1 MLQFPKPDVEQYFQ
15 TYRISHFAVSADEK
29 RLFFDS
35 NLNGEPNIWAMD
47 LPGGY
52 PYPLTYL
59 NQSSQFIKPDPL
71 GRHILTGFDRD
82 GDENYHL
89 YALKP
94 EGGVPLPIVPAE
106 PNDRC
111 YFSELSED
119 GQRLYYVTSAGN
131 PNYLNSRRRDLET
144 GEDVLLYSGE
154 EATSYLVAVSP
165 DEKSFVIGK
174 LYSNTY
180 QTAHLHLE
188 GEIVSILPDS
198 ERQSQVSEIL
208 FADDQRILLVT
219 NDKEEYS
226 YVAEYRLDTRE
237 FRPLCKIEGEDVEMI
252 RWHKASETLYFW
264 TLTGTENRMYIL
276 GKDAAQ
282 PRRLDMPLD
291 TIEHTRVTK
300 AGNVYILGR
309 GAIQPHNIYRLPAG
323 SDSWESLT
331 ANRVTG
337 LDPDDLVYPDLV
349 RYNSYDGLE
358 IEGLFFKAK
367 PEQAN
372 GYTVF
377 WPHGGPQAS
386 EAKFFRPMFQL
397 MLAQGYHIFAPNF
410 RGSTGYGAE
419 FVKMVERDWGE
430 GPRLDCVAGINWLF
444 DQGISSPDRL
454 FVVGGSYGGYMTLL
468 LAGRH
473 PELFRAAVDIFG
485 PSNLF
490 TFLESV
496 PEDWKPM
503 MDNWLGDPV
512 RDRERLTK
520 DSPITYLD
528 QMVNP
533 MLVIQ
538 GANDPRVV
546 KAESDQ
552 IVAALQD
559 KGVDVEYI
567 VLDDEGHGF
576 SRKTNEILVYRR
588 MLEFLQKHQEAPVTQ
603 AQV

>member
-1 MLQFPKPDVEQYFQ
+1 L
-15 TYRISHFAVSADEK
+15 
-29 RLFFDS
+29 
-35 NLNGEPNIWAMD
+35 
-47 LPGGY
+47 
-52 PYPLTYL
+52 
-59 NQSSQFIKPDPL
+59 
-71 GRHILTGFDRD
+71 
-82 GDENYHL
+82 
-89 YALKP
+89 
-94 EGGVPLPIVPAE
+94 
-106 PNDRC
+106 
-111 YFSELSED
+111 
-119 GQRLYYVTSAGN
+119 
-131 PNYLNSRRRDLET
+131 
-144 GEDVLLYSGE
+144 
-154 EATSYLVAVSP
+154 
-165 DEKSFVIGK
+165 
-174 LYSNTY
+174 
-180 QTAHLHLE
+180 
-188 GEIVSILPDS
+188 
-198 ERQSQVSEIL
+198 
-208 FADDQRILLVT
+208 
-219 NDKEEYS
+219 
-226 YVAEYRLDTRE
+226 
-237 FRPLCKIEGEDVEMI
+237 
-252 RWHKASETLYFW
+252 
-264 TLTGTENRMYIL
+264 
-276 GKDAAQ
+276 
-282 PRRLDMPLD
+282 
-291 TIEHTRVTK
+291 
-300 AGNVYILGR
+300 
-309 GAIQPHNIYRLPAG
+309 AG
-323 SDSWESLT
+323 SESWEPLT

-337 LDPDDLVYPDLV
+337 LDPSDLVYPDV
-349 RYNSYDGLE
+349 IRYNSYDGLE
-358 IEGLFFKAK
+358 IEALFFKAK

-444 DQGISSPDRL
+444 DEGISSPDRL

-552 IVAALQD
+552 IVAALQG

-588 MLEFLQKHQEAPVTQ
+588 MLEFLQKHQEAPV
-603 AQV
+603 AQP

>member
-1 MLQFPKPDVEQYFQ
+1 MIQFPKPDVEQYFQ

-35 NLNGEPNIWAMD
+35 NLNGQPNIWAMD

-59 NQSSQFIKPDPL
+59 NQSSQFIKPDL
-71 GRHILTGFDRD
+71 EGRHILTAFDRD

-89 YALKP
+89 YALQP
-94 EGGVPLPIVPAE
+94 EGGVPFPVVPAE
-106 PNDRC
+106 PDDRC
-111 YFSELSED
+111 YFSYLSED
-119 GQRLYYVTSAGN
+119 GQRLYYMTSRDN
-131 PNYLNSRRRDLET
+131 PSYLNSRRINLET
-144 GEDVLLYSGE
+144 GEDELLHQGE
-154 EATSYLVAVSP
+154 EVTSNLAAVSP
-165 DEKSFVIGK
+165 DEQAYVI
-174 LYSNTY
+174 LNVYSNTY
-180 QTAHLHLE
+180 QTAYVYRN
-188 GEIVSILPDS
+188 GESESIIPVS
-198 ERQSQVSEIL
+198 ERQSQVSYVL
-208 FADDQRILLVT
+208 FADHNRLLMIT
-219 NDKEEYS
+219 NDNEPYT
-226 YVAEYRLDTRE
+226 YVAEYRLDTHE
-237 FRPLCKIEGEDVEMI
+237 FRPLCKVEGEDVDII
-252 RWHKASETLYFW
+252 RWHKDSETLYFW
-264 TLTGTENRMYIL
+264 TFTGPENRMYAL
-276 GKDAAQ
+276 DKGSEQ
-282 PRRLDMPLD
+282 PRRVDMPLD
-291 TIEHTRVTK
+291 TVEDVTVTK

-309 GAIQPHNIYRLPAG
+309 GAIQPHNIYRLMAG
-323 SDSWESLT
+323 NESWEPLT

-337 LDPDDLVYPDLV
+337 LDPSDLVYPDV
-349 RYNSYDGLE
+349 IRYNSYDGLE
-358 IEGLFFKAK
+358 IEALFFKAK

-386 EAKFFRPMFQL
+386 EAKFFRPMFQM

-419 FVKMVERDWGE
+419 FGKMVERDWGE

-444 DQGISSPDRL
+444 DEGISSPDRL

-528 QMVNP
+528 KMVNP

-552 IVAALQD
+552 IVAALQG

-588 MLEFLQKHQEAPVTQ
+588 MLEFLQKHQELPI
-603 AQV
+603 AQP

>member
-1 MLQFPKPDVEQYFQ
+1 MIQFPKPDVEQYFQ
-15 TYRISHFAVSADEK
+15 TYRISHFTVSADEK

-35 NLNGEPNIWAMD
+35 NLNGQPNIWAMD

-59 NQSSQFIKPDPL
+59 NQSSQFIKPDPE
-71 GRHILTGFDRD
+71 GRHILTAFDRD

-89 YALKP
+89 YALQP
-94 EGGVPLPIVPAE
+94 EGGVPFPVVPAE
-106 PNDRC
+106 PDDRC
-111 YFSELSED
+111 YFSHLSED
-119 GQRLYYVTSAGN
+119 GQRLYYMTSRDN
-131 PNYLNSRRRDLET
+131 PSYLNSRRINLET
-144 GEDVLLYSGE
+144 GKDELLHQGE
-154 EATSYLVAVSP
+154 EVTSNLAAVSP
-165 DEKSFVIGK
+165 DEQAYVI
-174 LYSNTY
+174 LNVYSNTY
-180 QTAHLHLE
+180 QTAYVYRN
-188 GEIVSILPDS
+188 GESESIIPVS
-198 ERQSQVSEIL
+198 ERQSQVSYVL
-208 FADDQRILLVT
+208 FADHNRLLMIT
-219 NDKEEYS
+219 NDNEPYT
-226 YVAEYRLDTRE
+226 YVAEYRLDTHE
-237 FRPLCKIEGEDVEMI
+237 FRPLCKVEGEDVDII
-252 RWHKASETLYFW
+252 RWHKDSETLYFW
-264 TLTGTENRMYIL
+264 TFTGPENRMYAL
-276 GKDAAQ
+276 DKGAEH
-282 PRRLDMPLD
+282 PRRMDMPLD
-291 TIEHTRVTK
+291 TVDHVTVTK

-309 GAIQPHNIYRLPAG
+309 GAVQPANIYRLMAG
-323 SDSWESLT
+323 SKSWEPLT

-337 LDPDDLVYPDLV
+337 LDPSNLVYPDV
-349 RYNSYDGLE
+349 IQYSSYDGLE
-358 IEGLFFKAK
+358 IEALLFKAK

-386 EAKFFRPMFQL
+386 EAKFFRPMFQM

-419 FVKMVERDWGE
+419 FGKMVERDWGE

-444 DQGISSPDRL
+444 DEGISSPDRL

-552 IVAALQD
+552 IVAALQG

-588 MLEFLQKHQEAPVTQ
+588 MLEFLQKHQEVPV
-603 AQV
+603 AQP

>member
-1 MLQFPKPDVEQYFQ
+1 V
-15 TYRISHFAVSADEK
+15 V
-29 RLFFDS
+29 
-35 NLNGEPNIWAMD
+35 
-47 LPGGY
+47 
-52 PYPLTYL
+52 
-59 NQSSQFIKPDPL
+59 
-71 GRHILTGFDRD
+71 
-82 GDENYHL
+82 
-89 YALKP
+89 LK
-94 EGGVPLPIVPAE
+94 I
-106 PNDRC
+106 
-111 YFSELSED
+111 
-119 GQRLYYVTSAGN
+119 
-131 PNYLNSRRRDLET
+131 
-144 GEDVLLYSGE
+144 
-154 EATSYLVAVSP
+154 
-165 DEKSFVIGK
+165 
-174 LYSNTY
+174 YSNTY
-180 QTAHLHLE
+180 QTAQLHRE
-188 GEIVSILPDS
+188 GEIISILPDS
-198 ERQSQVSEIL
+198 QRQSQVSDIL
-208 FADDQRILLVT
+208 FADDHRLLLTT
-219 NDKEEYS
+219 NDNEAYS

-237 FRPLCKIEGEDVEMI
+237 FRPLCKVEGEDVEMI
-252 RWHKASETLYFW
+252 RWHEASETLYFW
-264 TLTGTENRMYIL
+264 TLTGTENRMYVL
-276 GKDAAQ
+276 GKDAVQ

-291 TIEHTRVTK
+291 TVEHARVTK

-337 LDPDDLVYPDLV
+337 LDPDDLVYPDMV

-358 IEGLFFKAK
+358 IEALLFKAK

-473 PELFRAAVDIFG
+473 SELFRAAVDIFG

-576 SRKTNEILVYRR
+576 SRRTNEILVYRR

-603 AQV
+603 V

>member
-1 MLQFPKPDVEQYFQ
+1 MIQFPKPDVEQYFQ

-29 RLFFDS
+29 KLYMDS
-35 NLNGEPNIWAMD
+35 NLNGQPNIWAMD

-59 NQSSQFIKPDPL
+59 NQSSQFIKADPQ
-71 GRHILTGFDRD
+71 GRHLLTAFDRD
-82 GDENYHL
+82 GNENYHL
-89 YALKP
+89 YALPP
-94 EGGVPLPIVPAE
+94 EGGVPLPIVPAD
-106 PNDRC
+106 PSDRC
-111 YFSELSED
+111 YYAHLSED
-119 GQRLYYVTSAGN
+119 GKRLYYNTSSGN
-131 PNYLNSRRRDLET
+131 PNYMNARLRDLET
-144 GEDVLLYSGE
+144 GEDKLLYQGE
-154 EATSYLVAVSP
+154 EVTSSLIAVSP
-165 DEKSFVIGK
+165 NEEAYVILK
-174 LYSNTY
+174 MYSNTY
-180 QTAHLHLE
+180 QTAHLHRN
-188 GEIVSILPDS
+188 GESHAIVPVT
-198 ERQSQVSEIL
+198 ERQSQVPYVL
-208 FADDQRILLVT
+208 FAGNDRLLLIT
-219 NDKEEYS
+219 NDNSAYA
-226 YVAEYRLDTRE
+226 YVAEYVIDTGE
-237 FRPLCKIEGEDVEMI
+237 FRALCHIEGEDVEEI
-252 RWHKASETLYFW
+252 RWHEASETLFIW
-264 TLTGTENRMYIL
+264 TMTGPEYHMYVL
-276 GKDAAQ
+276 EKDAEK
-282 PRRLDMPLD
+282 PRRMDMPLD
-291 TIEHTRVTK
+291 TIEQVNVTK
-300 AGNVYILGR
+300 SGNVYILGR
-309 GAIQPHNIYRLPAG
+309 GAVQPHNIYRLVA
-323 SDSWESLT
+323 DAESWEPLT

-337 LDPDDLVYPDLV
+337 LNPDDLVYPDVV

-358 IEGLFFKAK
+358 IEALLFKAK
-367 PEQAN
+367 PEKAN
-372 GYTVF
+372 GYSVF

-386 EAKFFRPMFQL
+386 EAKFLRPMFQL
-397 MLAQGYHIFAPNF
+397 LLAQGYNLFAPNF

-430 GPRLDCVAGINWLF
+430 GPRLDCVAGIQWLF
-444 DQGISSPDRL
+444 DQAISSPERL

-485 PSNLF
+485 PCNLF

-503 MDNWLGDPV
+503 MDRWLGDPV

-552 IVAALQD
+552 IVAALQE

-576 SRKTNEILVYRR
+576 SRKTNEILVYRK
-588 MLEFLQKHQEAPVTQ
+588 MVEFLQKHQETPV

>member
-1 MLQFPKPDVEQYFQ
+1 MIQFPKPDVEQYFQ

-35 NLNGEPNIWAMD
+35 NLNGQPNIWAMD

-59 NQSSQFIKPDPL
+59 NQSSQFIKPDPE
-71 GRHILTGFDRD
+71 GRHILTAFDRD

-89 YALKP
+89 YALQP
-94 EGGVPLPIVPAE
+94 EGGVPFPVVPAE

-111 YFSELSED
+111 YFSHLSED
-119 GQRLYYVTSAGN
+119 GQRLYYMTSRDN
-131 PNYLNSRRRDLET
+131 PNYLNSRRINLAT
-144 GEDVLLYSGE
+144 GEDELLHQGE
-154 EATSYLVAVSP
+154 EVTSNLVAVSS
-165 DEKSFVIGK
+165 DEQAYVI
-174 LYSNTY
+174 LNVYSNTY
-180 QTAHLHLE
+180 QTAYVYRN
-188 GEIVSILPDS
+188 GESESIIPVS
-198 ERQSQVSEIL
+198 ERQSQVPYVL
-208 FADDQRILLVT
+208 FADNNRLLMIT
-219 NDKEEYS
+219 NDNEPYS
-226 YVAEYRLDTRE
+226 YVAEYRLDTHE
-237 FRPLCKIEGEDVEMI
+237 FRPLCKMEGEDVEII
-252 RWHKASETLYFW
+252 RWHKDSETLYFW
-264 TLTGTENRMYIL
+264 TFTGPENRMYAL
-276 GKDAAQ
+276 DKDSEQ
-282 PRRLDMPLD
+282 PRRVEMPLD
-291 TIEHTRVTK
+291 TVEHVTVTK
-300 AGNVYILGR
+300 AGNVYISGR
-309 GAIQPHNIYRLPAG
+309 GAVQPHNIYRLMSG
-323 SDSWESLT
+323 SESWEPLT

-337 LDPDDLVYPDLV
+337 LDPSDLVYPDV
-349 RYNSYDGLE
+349 IRYNSYDGLE
-358 IEGLFFKAK
+358 IEALFFKAK

-444 DQGISSPDRL
+444 DESISSPDRL

-503 MDNWLGDPV
+503 MDNWLGDPI

-552 IVAALQD
+552 IVAALQG

-588 MLEFLQKHQEAPVTQ
+588 MLEFLQKHQEAPV
-603 AQV
+603 AQP

>member
-1 MLQFPKPDVEQYFQ
+1 MIQFPKPDVEQYFQ

-35 NLNGEPNIWAMD
+35 NLNGQPNIWAMD

-59 NQSSQFIKPDPL
+59 NQSSQFIKPDPE
-71 GRHILTGFDRD
+71 GRHILTAFDRD

-89 YALKP
+89 YALQP
-94 EGGVPLPIVPAE
+94 EGGVPFPIVPAE

-111 YFSELSED
+111 YFSHLSED
-119 GQRLYYVTSAGN
+119 GQRLYYMTSRDN
-131 PNYLNSRRRDLET
+131 PNYLNSRRINLGT
-144 GEDVLLYSGE
+144 GEDELLHQGKE
-154 EATSYLVAVSP
+154 VTSNLAAVSS
-165 DEKSFVIGK
+165 DEQAYVI
-174 LYSNTY
+174 LNVYSNTY
-180 QTAHLHLE
+180 QTAYVYRNGGSE
-188 GEIVSILPDS
+188 SIIPVS
-198 ERQSQVSEIL
+198 ERQSQVSYVL
-208 FADDQRILLVT
+208 FADNNRLLMIT
-219 NDKEEYS
+219 NDNEPYT
-226 YVAEYRLDTRE
+226 YVAEYRLDTHE
-237 FRPLCKIEGEDVEMI
+237 FRPLCKVEGEDVDII
-252 RWHKASETLYFW
+252 RWHKDSETLYFW
-264 TLTGTENRMYIL
+264 TFTGPENRMYAL
-276 GKDAAQ
+276 DKGSEQ
-282 PRRLDMPLD
+282 PRRVDMPLD
-291 TIEHTRVTK
+291 TVGDVTVTK

-309 GAIQPHNIYRLPAG
+309 GAIQPHNIYRLMAG
-323 SDSWESLT
+323 SESWEPLT
-331 ANRVTG
+331 NNRVTG
-337 LDPDDLVYPDLV
+337 LDPSDLIYPDV
-349 RYNSYDGLE
+349 IRYNSYDGLE
-358 IEGLFFKAK
+358 IEALFFKAK

-386 EAKFFRPMFQL
+386 EAKFFRPMFQM

-419 FVKMVERDWGE
+419 FGKMVEKDWGE

-444 DQGISSPDRL
+444 DEGISSPERL

-473 PELFRAAVDIFG
+473 SELFRAAVDIFG

-552 IVAALQD
+552 IVAALQG

-588 MLEFLQKHQEAPVTQ
+588 MLEFLQKHQEAPV
-603 AQV
+603 AQP

>member
-1 MLQFPKPDVEQYFQ
+1 MIQFPKPDVEQYFQ

-29 RLFFDS
+29 RLFMDS
-35 NLNGEPNIWAMD
+35 NLNGQPNIWAMD

-59 NQSSQFIKPDPL
+59 NQSSSFIKADPQ
-71 GRHILTGFDRD
+71 GRHLLTAFDRD

-94 EGGVPLPIVPAE
+94 EGGVPLPVVPAE

-111 YFSELSED
+111 YYAHLSED
-119 GQRLYYVTSAGN
+119 GKRLYYITSAGN
-131 PNYLNSRRRDLET
+131 PNYLNSRRLNLET
-144 GEDVLLYSGE
+144 GEDELLHQGDGV
-154 EATSYLVAVSP
+154 TSNLVAVSP
-165 DEKSFVIGK
+165 EEQAYVILK
-174 LYSNTY
+174 VYSNTY
-180 QTAHLHLE
+180 QTAHLYRD
-188 GEIVSILPDS
+188 GEVQEILPAS
-198 ERQSQVSEIL
+198 ERQSQIPDL
-208 FADDQRILLVT
+208 IFADDNRLLLIT
-219 NDKEEYS
+219 NDNSPYS
-226 YVAEYRLDTRE
+226 YVAEYRIDSGE
-237 FRPLCKIEGEDVEMI
+237 FRPLCKIEGEDVEFI
-252 RWHKASETLYFW
+252 RWHQASETLYFW
-264 TLTGTENRMYIL
+264 TLTGPENRMYVL
-276 GKDAAQ
+276 GKNAAE
-282 PRRLDMPLD
+282 PRRIEMPLD
-291 TIEHTRVTK
+291 TIEQVTVTK

-309 GAIQPHNIYRLPAG
+309 GAILPHNIYRKVAG
-323 SDSWESLT
+323 AESWEPLT

-337 LDPDDLVYPDLV
+337 LDPSDLVYPDV
-349 RYNSYDGLE
+349 IRYNSYDGLE
-358 IEGLFFKAK
+358 IEALLFKAK

-386 EAKFFRPMFQL
+386 EAKFFRPMFQM

-419 FVKMVERDWGE
+419 FVKLVERDWGE

-444 DQGISSPDRL
+444 DQGITSPERL

-503 MDNWLGDPV
+503 MDNWLGDPI

-552 IVAALQD
+552 IVAALQS
-559 KGVDVEYI
+559 KGLDVEYI

-588 MLEFLQKHQEAPVTQ
+588 MLEFLQKHQELPVAQ
-603 AQV
+603 A

>member
-1 MLQFPKPDVEQYFQ
+1 MIQFPKPDVEQYFQ

-35 NLNGEPNIWAMD
+35 NLNGQPNIWAMD

-59 NQSSQFIKPDPL
+59 NQSSQFIKPDPE
-71 GRHILTGFDRD
+71 GRHILTAFDWD

-89 YALKP
+89 YALQP
-94 EGGVPLPIVPAE
+94 EGGVPFPVVPAE

-111 YFSELSED
+111 YFSHLSED
-119 GQRLYYVTSAGN
+119 GQRLYYMTSKDN
-131 PNYLNSRRRDLET
+131 PSYLNSRRINLET
-144 GEDVLLYSGE
+144 GEDELLHQGE
-154 EATSYLVAVSP
+154 EVTSNLVAVSS
-165 DEKSFVIGK
+165 DEQAYVI
-174 LYSNTY
+174 LNVYSNTY
-180 QTAHLHLE
+180 QTAYVYRN
-188 GEIVSILPDS
+188 GESESIIPVS
-198 ERQSQVSEIL
+198 ERQSQVSYVL
-208 FADDQRILLVT
+208 FADNNRLLMIT
-219 NDKEEYS
+219 NDNEPYT
-226 YVAEYRLDTRE
+226 YVAEYRLDTQE
-237 FRPLCKIEGEDVEMI
+237 FRPLFKVEGEDVDII
-252 RWHKASETLYFW
+252 RWHKDSETLYFW
-264 TLTGTENRMYIL
+264 TFTGPENRMYAL
-276 GKDAAQ
+276 DKGSEQ
-282 PRRLDMPLD
+282 PRRVNMPLD
-291 TIEHTRVTK
+291 TVEDVTVTK

-309 GAIQPHNIYRLPAG
+309 GAIQPHNIYRLMAG
-323 SDSWESLT
+323 SESWEPLT
-331 ANRVTG
+331 VNRVTG
-337 LDPDDLVYPDLV
+337 LNPSDLVYPDV
-349 RYNSYDGLE
+349 IRYNSYDGLE
-358 IEGLFFKAK
+358 IEALFFKAK

-386 EAKFFRPMFQL
+386 EAKFFRPMFQM

-419 FVKMVERDWGE
+419 FGKMVERDWGE

-444 DQGISSPDRL
+444 DEGISSPDRL

-520 DSPITYLD
+520 DSPITYLE

-552 IVAALQD
+552 IVAALQG

-588 MLEFLQKHQEAPVTQ
+588 MLEFLQKHQEVPV
-603 AQV
+603 AQP

>member
-1 MLQFPKPDVEQYFQ
+1 MIQFPKPDVEQYFQ
-15 TYRISHFAVSADEK
+15 TYRISHFVVSADEK

-35 NLNGEPNIWAMD
+35 NLNGQPNIWAMD

-59 NQSSQFIKPDPL
+59 NQSSQFIQPDPE
-71 GRHILTGFDRD
+71 GRHILTAFDRD

-94 EGGVPLPIVPAE
+94 EGGVPFPVVPAE

-111 YFSELSED
+111 YFSHLSED
-119 GQRLYYVTSAGN
+119 GQRLYYMTSKDN
-131 PNYLNSRRRDLET
+131 PNYLNSRRMNLET
-144 GEDVLLYSGE
+144 GEDELLHQGE
-154 EATSYLVAVSP
+154 EVTSNLIAVSS
-165 DEKSFVIGK
+165 DEQAYVI
-174 LYSNTY
+174 LNVYSNTY
-180 QTAHLHLE
+180 QTAYVYRN
-188 GEIVSILPDS
+188 GESESIIPVS
-198 ERQSQVSEIL
+198 EQQSQVSYVL
-208 FADDQRILLVT
+208 FADNNRLLMIT
-219 NDKEEYS
+219 NDNEPYT
-226 YVAEYRLDTRE
+226 YVAEYRLDTHE
-237 FRPLCKIEGEDVEMI
+237 FRPLCKVEGEDVDII
-252 RWHKASETLYFW
+252 RWHKDSETLYFW
-264 TLTGTENRMYIL
+264 TFTGPENRMYAL
-276 GKDAAQ
+276 DKGSEQ
-282 PRRLDMPLD
+282 PRRVAMPLD
-291 TIEHTRVTK
+291 TVEHVTVTK
-300 AGNVYILGR
+300 AGNVYISGR
-309 GAIQPHNIYRLPAG
+309 GAVQPHNIYRLMTG
-323 SDSWESLT
+323 SESWEPLT

-337 LDPDDLVYPDLV
+337 LNPSDLVYPDV
-349 RYNSYDGLE
+349 IRYNSYDGLE
-358 IEGLFFKAK
+358 IEALFFKAK
-367 PEQAN
+367 PEHAN

-386 EAKFFRPMFQL
+386 EAKFFRPMFQM

-419 FVKMVERDWGE
+419 FGKMVERDWGE

-444 DQGISSPDRL
+444 DEGISSPDRL

-552 IVAALQD
+552 IVAALQG

-588 MLEFLQKHQEAPVTQ
+588 MLEFLQKHQEVPV
-603 AQV
+603 AQP

>member
-1 MLQFPKPDVEQYFQ
+1 MIQFPKPDVEQYFQ

-35 NLNGEPNIWAMD
+35 NLNGQPNIWAMD

-59 NQSSQFIKPDPL
+59 NQSSQFIKPDPE
-71 GRHILTGFDRD
+71 GRHILTAFDRD

-94 EGGVPLPIVPAE
+94 EGGVPFPVVRAE

-111 YFSELSED
+111 YFSHLSDD
-119 GQRLYYVTSAGN
+119 GQRLYYMTSKDN
-131 PNYLNSRRRDLET
+131 PNYLNTRRMNLET
-144 GEDVLLYSGE
+144 GEDELLHQGE
-154 EATSYLVAVSP
+154 EVTCNLVAVSS
-165 DEKSFVIGK
+165 DEQAYVILN

-180 QTAHLHLE
+180 QTAYVYRN
-188 GEIVSILPDS
+188 GESESIIPVS
-198 ERQSQVSEIL
+198 ERQSQVQYVL
-208 FADDQRILLVT
+208 FADHNRLLMIT
-219 NDKEEYS
+219 NDNEPYA
-226 YVAEYRLDTRE
+226 YVAEYRLDTHE
-237 FRPLCKIEGEDVEMI
+237 FRPLCKVEGEDVELI
-252 RWHKASETLYFW
+252 RWHKDSETLYFW
-264 TLTGTENRMYIL
+264 TFTGTENRMYAL
-276 GKDAAQ
+276 DKGSEL
-282 PRRLDMPLD
+282 PRRVDMPLD
-291 TIEHTRVTK
+291 TVEHVTVTK
-300 AGNVYILGR
+300 AGNVYISGR
-309 GAIQPHNIYRLPAG
+309 GAVQPHNIYRLMTG
-323 SDSWESLT
+323 SESWEPLT

-337 LDPDDLVYPDLV
+337 LDPSDLVYPDV
-349 RYNSYDGLE
+349 IRYNSYDGLE
-358 IEGLFFKAK
+358 IEALFFKAK

-386 EAKFFRPMFQL
+386 EAKFFRPMFQM

-419 FVKMVERDWGE
+419 FGKMVERDWGE

-444 DQGISSPDRL
+444 DEGISSPDRL

-552 IVAALQD
+552 IVAALQG

-576 SRKTNEILVYRR
+576 SRKTNEIGRAHV
-588 MLEFLQKHQEAPVTQ
+588 
-603 AQV
+603 

>member
-1 MLQFPKPDVEQYFQ
+1 MIQFPKPDVEQYFQ
-15 TYRISHFAVSADEK
+15 TYRIAHFAVSADEK
-29 RLFFDS
+29 RIYMDS
-35 NLNGEPNIWAMD
+35 SLNGQPNIWAMD

-59 NQSSQFIKPDPL
+59 NQSSQFIKADPQ
-71 GRHILTGFDRD
+71 GRHLLTAFDRD
-82 GDENYHL
+82 GNENYHL
-89 YALKP
+89 YALPP
-94 EGGVPLPIVPAE
+94 EGGVPLPVVPAE
-106 PNDRC
+106 PGDRC
-111 YFSELSED
+111 YYAHLSED
-119 GQRLYYVTSAGN
+119 GKRLYYITSSGN

-144 GEDVLLYSGE
+144 GEDILLHEGE
-154 EATSYLVAVSP
+154 GANSSLIAVSP
-165 DEKSFVIGK
+165 NEEAYVILK

-180 QTAHLHLE
+180 QTAHLYRN
-188 GEIVSILPDS
+188 GESHPIVPVT
-198 ERQSQVSEIL
+198 ERQSQVADVL
-208 FADDQRILLVT
+208 FAGDDRLLLIT
-219 NDKEEYS
+219 NDNSAYS
-226 YVAEYRLDTRE
+226 YVAEYVIATGE
-237 FRPLCKIEGEDVEMI
+237 FRSLCHIDDEDVEVI
-252 RWHKASETLYFW
+252 RWHEASETLYIW
-264 TLTGTENRMYIL
+264 TLTGPENRMYVL
-276 GKDAAQ
+276 GKGEKE
-282 PRRLDMPLD
+282 PRRMDMPLD
-291 TIEHTRVTK
+291 TIDQVNVTK
-300 AGNVYILGR
+300 AGNVYMLGR
-309 GAIQPHNIYRLPAG
+309 GAVQPHNIYRLLAG
-323 SDSWESLT
+323 SESWEALT
-331 ANRVTG
+331 ANRLTG
-337 LDPDDLVYPDLV
+337 LNPDDLVSPDVV

-358 IEGLFFKAK
+358 IEALLFKAK

-372 GYTVF
+372 GYSVF

-386 EAKFFRPMFQL
+386 EAKFLRPMFQL
-397 MLAQGYHIFAPNF
+397 LLAEGYNIFAPNF

-430 GPRLDCVAGINWLF
+430 GPRLDCVAGIQWLF
-444 DQGISSPDRL
+444 DQGISSTERL

-485 PSNLF
+485 PCNLF

-503 MDNWLGDPV
+503 MDMWLGDPV
-512 RDRERLTK
+512 RDRERLIK

-552 IVAALQD
+552 IVAALQE

-576 SRKTNEILVYRR
+576 SRKTNEILVYRK
-588 MLEFLQKHQEAPVTQ
+588 MVEFLQKHQETPV